1 MKLRAWVPDG
11 RWSPRVALPA
21 LALLLWS
28 STACPSRKATG
39 AEVLAEVNGRTISAS
54 EVEKFYQQQ
63 VQDEPQ
69 KPVGEQENLLRL
81 NVLQSLI
88 EREIML
94 QRAEK
99 LGLLATDAE
108 VINRFTEIKSP
119 YTEEEFA
126 KQLQQRG
133 LKVDELKDQIRR
145 EESVKKLM
153 NKEITS
159 RITIT
164 DAEIQ
169 QFFDQNRAS
178 FNVPETRY
186 HLAQILV
193 SGSPT
198 DPYRNL
204 KNDKAKN
211 ETEARQKIEMLAGR
225 LRNGEEFGQ
234 VAQSYSED
242 PNSAPNG
249 GDLGFVPVSALDKT
263 DPELKKAILIL
274 ETGQTTKVV
283 HSRQGYHL
291 VKLIQKEP
299 AGQRQFSDPAVQ
311 QSIRNTLLGRK
322 EQLLKAA
329 YYEELRNQAK
339 IVNYYVRRVL
349 EAGGKK

>member
-1 MKLRAWVPDG
+1 MRLRAL
-11 RWSPRVALPA
+11 LPGLV
-21 LALLLWS
+21 LALLGAA
-28 STACPSRKATG
+28 ACQNRKASG
-39 AEVLAEVNGRTISAS
+39 AEVLAEVNGRTIAAS

-63 VQDEPQ
+63 IQDEPQ
-69 KPVGEQENLLRL
+69 KPSGEQENLLRL

-88 EREIML
+88 EREILL

-108 VINRFTEIKSP
+108 VINRFTELKSP

-126 KQLQQRG
+126 KQLDQRG

-159 RITIT
+159 RISIT
-164 DAEIQ
+164 DAEIT
-169 QFFDQNRAS
+169 QFFEQNRAS
-178 FNVPETRY
+178 FNVPETRF
-186 HLAQILV
+186 HLSQILV
-193 SGSPT
+193 TGNPN
-198 DPYRNL
+198 DAYRNL

-211 ETEARQKIEMLAGR
+211 EIEARQKIEMLAGR
-225 LRNGEEFGQ
+225 VRNGEDFAQ
-234 VAQSYSED
+234 LAQSYSED

-263 DPELKKAILIL
+263 DPALKQAILVL
-274 ETGQTTKVV
+274 EPGQTTRPV

-291 VKLIQKEP
+291 VKLISKEA
-299 AGQRQFSDPAVQ
+299 AGQRQLADPAVQ
-311 QSIRNTLLGRK
+311 QSIRGTLLGRK